1 MTEIK
6 TLFIFELM
14 KLKNFIKDLIRN
26 PKRII
31 VYLFTFSGYLWFLIY
46 TIIFNKDKQLSQL
59 NEIKLSYLDAGLV
72 IIILLGMILSIY
84 SSLKQPGIIVYEGDT
99 VFLFSS
105 PIKERKI
112 FLWYMIK
119 GIFKFLA
126 LSILFV
132 VYLPFLSKMMSVTE
146 YSSNLIYGYLGIFT
160 YVFALVPLNFVIYSI
175 SMKYSAK
182 QPIKYILSGI
192 LVLIVSFAFYFIYK
206 EKSLFGI
213 IDYFSLKV
221 WDYVPILGPA
231 KQLILSYFMGEAVY
245 NIELVFVQL
254 VTITFIILLG
264 LYFATDYYEEVITYS
279 EKTKEIRIKAK
290 KGDYYSGAEETAKKM
305 KRRRKVEVNLA
316 TKGPWAYIWLK
327 MVENKRSLGSIYF
340 NFYNLFLLLAS
351 VAFGYFLPKN
361 DPTVIFAISFIYAY
375 IAWLL
380 TFVSTIS
387 TELNK
392 MYIYIIPG
400 EGIEKLIA
408 VNFVTIFKAFIA
420 AILIIIPAAIFI
432 KPGIVNTIAA
442 IFFIIGFSTLDSFS
456 AAFLQVM
463 LPSKQDLKAAMPLF
477 KLFGFLFI
485 LLPVGAVAIPLG
497 VLTKNMGI
505 GVFAASLMMFL
516 ESGVFL
522 IFANF
527 IFERLELK

>member
-231 KQLILSYFMGEAVY
+231 KQLILSYFTGEAVY

-340 NFYNLFLLLAS
+340 NFYN
-351 VAFGYFLPKN
+351 
-361 DPTVIFAISFIYAY
+361 
-375 IAWLL
+375 
-380 TFVSTIS
+380 
-387 TELNK
+387 
-392 MYIYIIPG
+392 
-400 EGIEKLIA
+400 
-408 VNFVTIFKAFIA
+408 
-420 AILIIIPAAIFI
+420 
-432 KPGIVNTIAA
+432 
-442 IFFIIGFSTLDSFS
+442 
-456 AAFLQVM
+456 
-463 LPSKQDLKAAMPLF
+463 
-477 KLFGFLFI
+477 
-485 LLPVGAVAIPLG
+485 
-497 VLTKNMGI
+497 
-505 GVFAASLMMFL
+505 
-516 ESGVFL
+516 
-522 IFANF
+522 
-527 IFERLELK
+527 